1 MIPLRAHEKL
11 ALEMLLAGPER
22 ALASLRAQASSAT
35 VRRRT
40 YSSFGEYVDL
50 DVPLNSERASP
61 AALILG
67 DIELNITGVSHPV
80 TVLLYVKDGLLD
92 FIEFSTIEGDWP
104 EQPAI
109 QSAHYLREVPTG
121 PQSFALEPVQER
133 HPATLARALAGRSV
147 LGAA

>member
-1 MIPLRAHEKL
+1 MDPLRTHERL
-11 ALEMLLAGPER
+11 SLEMLLAGPER
-22 ALASLRAQASSAT
+22 PLASLRAQASSAA

-50 DVPLNSERASP
+50 DVPSTSERASP
-61 AALILG
+61 GALVLG
-67 DIELNITGVSHPV
+67 DIELNVTGVSHSV

-104 EQPAI
+104 EQPSVE
-109 QSAHYLREVPTG
+109 SAHYLREIPTG

-133 HPATLARALAGRSV
+133 HPPTLARALVGRSAQ
-147 LGAA
+147 GAA